1 MANKGNK
8 KVNQQSTSLVATQSK
23 LSATFSSGPIPD
35 AEQLAKYDTVLP
47 GAADRIIS
55 MAERQS
61 VHRQAIEKIVVMSN
75 ARNSTLGVVAAF
87 ILGVLTIVG
96 GVFLA
101 YNGSELTGT
110 ILGSTGLVGL
120 ATVFIY
126 GTRSSRRERMEKR
139 KNNH

>member
-1 MANKGNK
+1 MANRK
-8 KVNQQSTSLVATQSK
+8 KTKPRNTSLTVSQTQ
-23 LSATFSSGPIPD
+23 LSATYTYGPIPD
-35 AEQLAKYDTVLP
+35 AEQLAKYDDVSP
-47 GAADRIIS
+47 GAASRIIS
-55 MAERQS
+55 MAEKQS
-61 VHRQAIEKIVVMSN
+61 EHRQAIEKMVVKSN

-101 YNGSELTGT
+101 YNGSELTGA

-126 GTRSSRRERMEKR
+126 GTRSSRRERMGKYR
-139 KNNH
+139 NNH